1 MNIVT
6 SITVP
11 SQGLTG
17 SLNGRLQI
25 NEGTGRI
32 SISDTLGRERTRLD
46 ILGLTTSDTD
56 GTERLRA
63 GITRSTGETILA
75 ITDPGD
81 DLRNDGI

>member
-6 SITVP
+6 TITVP

-17 SLNGRLQI
+17 SLSGRLQI
-25 NEGTGRI
+25 NEGLGRL
-32 SISDTLGRERTRLD
+32 SISDTSGRERTRLD
-46 ILGLTTSDTD
+46 VLGLTTSDID

-63 GITRSTGETILA
+63 GISRSTGETILA

-81 DLRNDGI
+81 DLRDDGI